1 MKNKKLFL
9 YIKNN
14 FWACLLLLIFIIQFL
29 LIALCNIKLI
39 DNNIDCDTGKLFV
52 HIMKMAEHN
61 SIIIPNWSYVSTFEI
76 DCSSLLALPI
86 YKLTNDIYLSFGI
99 ANIIFLA
106 GLIGIIFFLFK
117 DKNIMYPLL
126 TANLFCIPYSVGM
139 LDYFNMLFFGGA
151 QYIIKG
157 TLPLFLIAIILW
169 CESTPN
175 KKRKFYSFIPLAL
188 FAFFVFLNAFSSG
201 IYVLFVGFFPVL
213 VSYALY
219 KILKCEKPAKL
230 SYLTIGLTLV
240 LSIAGIILNK
250 ICMDG
255 GRGAGMILVSVFQII
270 ANVFGCFAGIF
281 ELFGGISHELNVDV
295 AVLSPEGVG
304 ILLKAVLVHTFIIC
318 GIIGFIK
325 ILRKKADLRL
335 VLLLSI
341 FIWNMFVL
349 LATKTQAGSPTYE
362 YRYHIIGMLPLICAS
377 VIILLSYWNELKIFQ
392 KRIFATTAILV
403 LVCINVLSF
412 PKALDRTDKQAEL
425 KVLCAYCD
433 QLDVDYVYLYDASN
447 DADMCRLIT
456 QDDAHYLFVGSGGT
470 TWAYDYYETY
480 VGGPVYSENAILV
493 VDNRYDFGDSFESFG
508 YKFEKFDTVAN
519 RTLYYFSE

>member
-1 MKNKKLFL
+1 MKNNKILL
-9 YIKNN
+9 CIKNN
-14 FWACLLLLIFIIQFL
+14 FWTCLLLLIFIVQFL

-39 DNNIDCDTGKLFV
+39 DNNIDCDTAKLFV
-52 HIMKMAEHN
+52 HIMKMAEHS
-61 SIIIPNWSYVSTFEI
+61 SIIIPNWYYSTTFEI

-86 YKLTNDIYLSFGI
+86 YMLTNDIYLSFGI

-106 GLIGIIFFLFK
+106 GLISIIFFLFK

-126 TANLFCIPYSVGM
+126 TANLFCIPYTIGM

-157 TLPLFLIAIILW
+157 ALPLLFIVLILW
-169 CESTPN
+169 CESAQN
-175 KKRKFYSFIPLAL
+175 QKRKLYSFIPLVI
-188 FAFFVFLNAFSSG
+188 FEFLVLINVFSSG
-201 IYVLFVGFFPVL
+201 IYVLFVGFFPIL

-230 SYLTIGLTLV
+230 SYILIGLTLV
-240 LSIAGIILNK
+240 LSIVGIILNK
-250 ICMDG
+250 IYMDG
-255 GRGAGMILVSVFQII
+255 GRGAGMTLISFYQII
-270 ANVFGCFAGIF
+270 ANTFGCFAGIF
-281 ELFGGISHELNVDV
+281 ELFGGISHDLNVDV
-295 AVLSPEGVG
+295 AVLSLEGIG
-304 ILLKAVLVHTFIIC
+304 ILLKALLVHTFIVC
-318 GIIGFIK
+318 GIIAFIK

-335 VLLLSI
+335 VLLLSV

-362 YRYHIIGMLPLICAS
+362 YRYHIIGMLPLICVS
-377 VIILLSYWNELKIFQ
+377 VIILLNRWCELKTFQ
-392 KRIFATTAILV
+392 KRIFATIAILV
-403 LVCINVLSF
+403 LICLNILSF

-425 KVLCAYCD
+425 KVLCSYCD

-456 QDDAHYLFVGSGGT
+456 QDDAHYLFVGSSGT

-480 VGGPVYSENAILV
+480 VGGPVYPENAILV
-493 VDNRYDFGDSFESFG
+493 VDSRYNFGDSFESFG
-508 YKFEKFDTVAN
+508 YKFIKFDTVAN
-519 RTLYYFSE
+519 RSLYYFSE